1 MLMAGAMIAH
11 AASAPPNSTI
21 APPISGGHSPATIAD
36 AVVGF

>member
-1 MLMAGAMIAH
+1 MINQAT
-11 AASAPPNSTI
+11 SAPANSMI